1 MSYELNFLFILSETD
16 EFYTENYSEVLITQ
30 RFQQEGNNALWIY
43 RRNKNI
49 RKAATSVFKVANE
62 IEKFFVLVT

>member
-1 MSYELNFLFILSETD
+1 MN
-16 EFYTENYSEVLITQ
+16 FYTENYSEVLITQ